1 MAVTGSLK
9 IPDVSF
15 PSILVISNQNYAD
28 EVKWVHVVTLIDES
42 QSIAPT
48 LMNLDRLALIRL
60 AIDRPDVESA
70 FASVDFSNLHRNY
83 FVRRDR
89 RFGCSQQEVIPI

>member
-1 MAVTGSLK
+1 MAVAGSLK

-70 FASVDFSNLHRNY
+70 FASVDFSNLHRN
-83 FVRRDR
+83 
-89 RFGCSQQEVIPI
+89 